1 MTDSKYVPAKLRAL
15 VAKRAQFICEYCR
28 SREDFSAES
37 FAVEH
42 IFPRTLG
49 GETIEENLAF
59 ACLGCNSHKATK
71 TKAID
76 PVSEISVALFNP
88 RIQNWDE
95 NFTWN
100 NDYTEIIGVTPIGR
114 ATVEALKLNR
124 KGVKNLRWVLFTVGK
139 HPPKQK

>member
-1 MTDSKYVPAKLRAL
+1 MIDSKYVPVKLRNL
-15 VAKRAQFICEYCR
+15 VVKRANFICEYCR
-28 SREDFSAES
+28 SPEDFSAES

-42 IFPRTLG
+42 IFPRSLG
-49 GETIEENLAF
+49 GKTVEENLAF

-76 PVSEISVALFNP
+76 PVGEINVALFDP
-88 RIQNWDE
+88 RVQNWSE
-95 NFTWN
+95 HFTWN
-100 NDYTEIIGVTPIGR
+100 NDYTEIIGLTSTGR

-139 HPPKQK
+139 HPPEEN